1 MKMLYNR
8 EDRENNVTNTVVMK
22 DTEEVFES
30 IQRCERYYEC
40 ESVGF
45 EADGNYIVWTV
56 EASSAE
62 EMEEVIEEMMEHI
75 LEM

>member
-1 MKMLYNR
+1 MLYNR
-8 EDRENNVTNTVVMK
+8 ENRENIVTTTIVMK
-22 DTEEVFES
+22 DTEEVFEG
-30 IQRCERYYEC
+30 IQRCERLYEC

-45 EADGNYIVWTV
+45 DADGNYIVWTV
-56 EASSAE
+56 EASTPE